1 MNVTG
6 KDLAKLLGVS
16 PSTISMVINN
26 KPGISNEKRAEIIAK
41 IKELKYD
48 SILKSDSEQK
58 VSTSIAFVI
67 FRREGAIL
75 GESPFIS
82 LLVEPVSMQ
91 LRKYDYN
98 MVVIYVEKDSAV
110 TKINELIENG
120 CSGFIL
126 DAVEMQEDDIALFE
140 NCNIP
145 YVIFNNSFLT
155 RDIDTVC
162 IHNTQGV
169 YKALSYLTGLGHKH
183 FGYIRSR
190 SPIRSFDERLE
201 ALHNYSPNFGLK
213 FDDRDI
219 FTLPYSQV
227 GAYDEMKKK
236 LDKLKAEG
244 RSIPTAILAD
254 NDVICYPAMRA
265 FQEKGFS
272 IPNDISVIGFDDRP
286 LCVTSKPEMTTL
298 RIPRYTFGASAV
310 NLLVRRIQNPEFKP
324 VTILIDVKL
333 IIRGSTGPVST
344 KELESDPSHV

>member
-16 PSTISMVINN
+16 PSTISMVLNN
-26 KPGISNEKRAEIIAK
+26 KPGISAEKRNEIIAK

-48 SILKSDSEQK
+48 FLLKSEPEQK

-67 FRREGAIL
+67 FKREGAIL

-91 LRKYDYN
+91 LQKYGYN
-98 MVVIYVEKDSAV
+98 MVVVYVEKDSAV
-110 TKINELIENG
+110 TKIHELIESG

-126 DAVEMQEDDIALFE
+126 DAVEMQEDDIVLFE
-140 NCNIP
+140 NCSIP
-145 YVIFNNSFLT
+145 YVIFNNNFIDRNT
-155 RDIDTVC
+155 DTVC
-162 IHNTQGV
+162 IHNQQGV
-169 YKALSYLTGLGHKH
+169 YKALSYLIGMGHKH
-183 FGYIRSR
+183 FGYIRSG

-201 ALHNYSPNFGLK
+201 ALRNFSQKLSLK

-227 GAYDEMKKK
+227 GAYDEMGKKI
-236 LDKLKAEG
+236 DKLKSEG
-244 RSIPTAILAD
+244 RSMPTAYFAD
-254 NDVICYPAMRA
+254 NDIICYPAMRA

-272 IPNDISVIGFDDRP
+272 IPEDISVIGFDDRP
-286 LCVTSKPEMTTL
+286 LCVTSKPQITTL

-310 NLLVRRIQNPEFKP
+310 DLLVRRIQTPDFKP
-324 VTILIDVKL
+324 VTVQITVELIL
-333 IIRGSTGPVST
+333 RGSTGPVKKS
-344 KELESDPSHV
+344 V